1 MAGGCF
7 FFFFLIGNAMLEGY
21 TKTSKIIHGI
31 CI

>member
-1 MAGGCF
+1 MAGGG